1 MVKIGIIGGS
11 GLGNPD
17 ILRDSTECE
26 VATPYG
32 KPSSTLLAGRIGDVE
47 VVLLAR
53 HGREHT
59 IPPTQVNYR
68 ANLYA
73 LKELGC
79 THILA
84 TTAVGSLRESIG
96 RGHLVVLDQFIDFT
110 RHRAVTFHETFAPH
124 TPLHAPMA
132 DPFSPLLR
140 EILITTAANLCLEV
154 HKKGTVVT
162 IEGPRFSTRAE
173 SLMFRQWGADVIN
186 MSIAP
191 EAILA
196 NELGI
201 PYAAVAMSTDYD
213 CWKVD
218 EEAVTWEE
226 VLKVFGANAVK
237 VTRLLMEAVA
247 RIQQCVDGPTS
258 TEGECGKGET
268 PPALAFPYE
277 KLIRN
282 VPDFPKQG
290 VQFKDITTLIKD
302 PHALSAAIKTMARAY
317 KGQQV
322 DLVVGIE
329 SRGFI
334 FGAGI
339 ALELGAGFVPA
350 RKPGKLPAQTV
361 RREYALEY
369 GTDAIEIHQDA
380 IEPGKKILIVDDL
393 IATGGTAAAT
403 AALVEQLGA
412 EVVGIAVLV
421 DLTNLHGNIGYP
433 LTSLIEYCVDEEVTL
448 TTIAE

>member
-1 MVKIGIIGGS
+1 MVTIGIIGGS
-11 GLGNPD
+11 GLDNPD
-17 ILRDSTECE
+17 ILKDIKEIEMT
-26 VATPYG
+26 TPYG
-32 KPSSTLLAGRIGDVE
+32 APSSPLKMGMIGDVK

-68 ANLYA
+68 ANMHA
-73 LKELGC
+73 LKECGC

-84 TTAVGSLRESIG
+84 TTAVGSLREAIG
-96 RGHLVVLDQFIDFT
+96 RGHLVILDQFIDFT
-110 RHRAVTFHETFAPH
+110 RHRTITFHDAFAPH
-124 TPLHAPMA
+124 TPVHVSMA
-132 DPFSPLLR
+132 EPFSAFLR
-140 EILITTAANLCLEV
+140 EILISTAGSLCLDV
-154 HKKGTVVT
+154 HKRGTVIT

-173 SLMFRQWGADVIN
+173 SQMFRLWGADVIN

-201 PYAAVAMSTDYD
+201 PYAAIAMSTDYD

-218 EEAVTWEE
+218 EEAVTWDEII
-226 VLKVFGANAVK
+226 KVFGSNAVK
-237 VTRLLMEAVA
+237 VTHLLTEAVGKIRQYA
-247 RIQQCVDGPTS
+247 EGPA
-258 TEGECGKGET
+258 
-268 PPALAFPYE
+268 PASYEVVKDEAVVISFPYE

-282 VPDFPKQG
+282 VPDFPKKG

-302 PHALSAAIKTMARAY
+302 PHALRAAVKSMARAY
-317 KGQQV
+317 KDQQV

-339 ALELGAGFVPA
+339 ALELNAGFIPA

-361 RREYALEY
+361 KMEYSLEY

-380 IEPGKKILIVDDL
+380 VEPGMKVLIVDDL
-393 IATGGTAAAT
+393 IATGGTARAT
-403 AALVEQLGA
+403 AELVERLGA
-412 EVVGIAVLV
+412 EVLGICVLV
-421 DLTNLHGNIGYP
+421 DLITLHGDIGYP
-433 LTSLIEYCVDEEVTL
+433 VTSVVEYAVEEDAL
-448 TTIAE
+448 PS